1 MNTIKSSQSAI
12 KINKLLCMGQFKTS
26 LKPDDLKL
34 LYDVLYQYEN
44 EGKRNHKGYFYMKV
58 PFEIKNKVSLI
69 HDTSKNKIKLSFPET
84 PNTLCYKGKEVCKP
98 LFKHLRNSFAHACI
112 EREGDYYVINSQMNP
127 KCQICGKV
135 KRKDFKDFVTAILAT
150 KE

>member
-1 MNTIKSSQSAI
+1 
-12 KINKLLCMGQFKTS
+12 MGQFKTS

-34 LYDVLYQYEN
+34 FYDVLYQYEN
-44 EGKRNHKGYFYMKV
+44 EGKRNHKGYFYVKV

-127 KCQICGKV
+127 KCRICGKV

>member
-1 MNTIKSSQSAI
+1 
-12 KINKLLCMGQFKTS
+12 MGQFKTS

-34 LYDVLYQYEN
+34 FYDVLYQYEN

-127 KCQICGKV
+127 KCQICG
-135 KRKDFKDFVTAILAT
+135 
-150 KE
+150 

>member
-1 MNTIKSSQSAI
+1 
-12 KINKLLCMGQFKTS
+12 
-26 LKPDDLKL
+26 
-34 LYDVLYQYEN
+34 
-44 EGKRNHKGYFYMKV
+44 MKV